1 MKLYKQ
7 KEKQTKIEEKEQ
19 IQKQTK
25 IEETKRKTGQPQF
38 FAFGLCYGNRFLPF
52 FYFFCIFSSKKKA
65 EIFIF

>member
-52 FYFFCIFSSKKKA
+52 FYFFIFSSEKKC
-65 EIFIF
+65 